1 MRLALK
7 YRPTQFKDY
16 KGQDHILKVLQTIL
30 KNKTKDQMPQGV
42 LLGGPKG
49 SGKTSLAR
57 TIASS
62 LNCQNIQPDQSPCT
76 LCPSCTSIQQFNSE
90 AVLETDSATNGGV
103 EDVRYLNK
111 IARLQHSGKYRVFI
125 LDEAHCMSKEAASAF
140 LKQLEEPKP
149 EVLYIF
155 CSSNPSLL
163 PSTLRSRL
171 LVFNY
176 LPIKSP
182 LISQRL
188 LEIAQKEQI
197 DLDAEAAKLI
207 ADHSEGSM
215 RDAIGLLEHLHI
227 LDPHIT
233 TETYRTLYP
242 LSPSSFAVDFINSC
256 IDNQY
261 QTFQEL
267 LFRAVSSFN
276 SSYPLLDSIAEALSQ
291 VTIYHENATNQHSN
305 SSNQHS
311 NQHSNQANPTG
322 IYRIKART
330 LASLYVYLWDL
341 RVKIRNAPTSDFSMI
356 NLLWHVFSNN
366 LSDLRQTHSQTALFT
381 SPTKTNLVEMLG
393 TTPTGKQKAS
403 DIASLFD
410 DL

>member
-7 YRPTQFKDY
+7 YRPIQFKDY
-16 KGQDHILKVLQTIL
+16 KGQDHILRVIQTIL
-30 KNKTKDQMPQGV
+30 EKKTKDQRYEMPQGI

-62 LNCQNIQPDQSPCT
+62 LNCNNLTQDYSPCT
-76 LCPSCTSIQQFNSE
+76 QCQSCKAIQQFNSE
-90 AVLETDSATNGGV
+90 AVLEMDSATNGGV
-103 EDVRYLNK
+103 EDTRYLNK
-111 IARLQHSGKYRVFI
+111 IARLQHTGKYRIFI
-125 LDEAHCMSKEAASAF
+125 LDEAHCMSKEAASAL

-149 EVLYIF
+149 EVLYILA
-155 CSSNPSLL
+155 SSNPHLL
-163 PSTLRSRL
+163 PAPILSRL

-197 DLDAEAAKLI
+197 HLDPDAAKLI

-233 TETYRTLYP
+233 TETYRNLYP
-242 LSPSSFAVDFINSC
+242 LSPSSFAHDFINSC

-261 QTFQEL
+261 QTFQDL
-267 LFRAVSSFN
+267 LFRAVSSCN
-276 SSYPLLDSIAEALSQ
+276 STIPLLDSIAQTLS
-291 VTIYHENATNQHSN
+291 TITLYHENATANATN
-305 SSNQHS
+305 SSNT
-311 NQHSNQANPTG
+311 ANPTG

-341 RVKIRNAPTSDFSMI
+341 RVKIRNIPTSDFTMI

-366 LSDLRQTHSQTALFT
+366 LIEIRQTHSQTPLFT
-381 SPTKTNLVEMLG
+381 SPTKTNLIEMLG
-393 TTPTGKQKAS
+393 TRQKAS